1 MEINT
6 CSTVSVYISPQ
17 IRIRTIGFFYLQNVL
32 YNSLQEIQN
41 SFVVLGVLQFLQF
54 SIYMAQQVAM
64 FLYGSADET
73 FLNRIFL
80 NLSTLVFELK

>member
-6 CSTVSVYISPQ
+6 YSTVSVYISPQ
-17 IRIRTIGFFYLQNVL
+17 IRIRTIGFFLL
-32 YNSLQEIQN
+32 TKCSNSLQEIKN
-41 SFVVLGVLQFLQF
+41 SFVVFGVLQFLQF

-73 FLNRIFL
+73 FLNKIFL
-80 NLSTLVFELK
+80 NLTTVVFELK

>member
-32 YNSLQEIQN
+32 SLQEIQN
-41 SFVVLGVLQFLQF
+41 SFVAFGVLQFLQF

-64 FLYGSADET
+64 FLYGSTDET

-80 NLSTLVFELK
+80 NLTTVVFELK

>member
-1 MEINT
+1 MEINK
-6 CSTVSVYISPQ
+6 CSTVSVYTSISPQ

-32 YNSLQEIQN
+32 SLQEIQN
-41 SFVVLGVLQFLQF
+41 SFVVFGVLQFLQF
-54 SIYMAQQVAM
+54 SINMAQQAAM

-80 NLSTLVFELK
+80 NLTTVVFELK